1 MSVIK
6 NVRGNAYYGKI
17 RNVFQKFSTEMN
29 SFYAFKN
36 ILFTYSFIWSGRMT
50 RELKIICYPWFTSEL
65 SPRVRVWVRLNLRT
79 WSLMSV
85 SHADGRNVSV
95 WVSLCCLRC
104 ARSVGSQAEVDLG
117 TGFSLTITLK
127 HSCSNVTCSPTVLAS
142 HTWSFYFPRAIFT
155 ALF

>member
-1 MSVIK
+1 MSVI
-6 NVRGNAYYGKI
+6 
-17 RNVFQKFSTEMN
+17 RNVGGMHTMGKLGMYFKNFPLKWTH
-29 SFYAFKN
+29 FYAFKN

-65 SPRVRVWVRLNLRT
+65 SPRARVWVRLNLRT

-95 WVSLCCLRC
+95 WVSLCCLRRP
-104 ARSVGSQAEVDLG
+104 RSVGSQAEVDPG